1 MLIFIL
7 EIYNWERIPL
17 KLILK
22 SEQFQKASITLSR
35 IQKLRTFNNIELSRA
50 LNWRKHFKL
59 FKFRQIRK
67 YKIRTNI
74 KKIHMYLSSLSRNWW
89 LHISSMLIILTDF
102 LMLSLKLTFSS
113 SNSAFEIGIFEPSGI
128 LEGQCRGYTFTV
140 WFVSLKSMITAA
152 K

>member
-1 MLIFIL
+1 MLILIL

-50 LNWRKHFKL
+50 LNWHKFFTL

-74 KKIHMYLSSLSRNWW
+74 KKIHMYLSNLSRNWW
-89 LHISSMLIILTDF
+89 LHISSMLIMLTDF
-102 LMLSLKLTFSS
+102 LMLSSKLTFSS
-113 SNSAFEIGIFEPSGI
+113 SNSAFEIGIFEPSAI
-128 LEGQCRGYTFTV
+128 LEGQCRGYNFTV
-140 WFVSLKSMITAA
+140 WFVSLKSMTTAA